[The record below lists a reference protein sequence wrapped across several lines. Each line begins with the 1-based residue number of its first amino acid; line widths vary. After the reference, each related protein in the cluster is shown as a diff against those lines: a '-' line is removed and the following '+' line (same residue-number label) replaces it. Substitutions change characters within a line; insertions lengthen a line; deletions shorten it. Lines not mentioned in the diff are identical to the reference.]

1 MRTLALLFLSLCLSL
16 PALAERKH
24 SIGNLDIHYSVFNS
38 SFLQPDTA
46 AASGLIRSRGQ
57 GVLNIAVLQAGKPSA
72 ATVTGKV
79 RNLLGQETTLNF
91 RQIREGEAIY
101 NLAQFPLSSR
111 ELLTF
116 SISVQQPDSP
126 AQTFSF
132 NQEVFPDP

>member
-1 MRTLALLFLSLCLSL
+1 MRIFALFLLSLCLSL
-16 PALAERKH
+16 PAAAERKY
-24 SIGNLDIHYSVFNS
+24 SIGELDIHYSVFNS

-46 AASGLIRSRGQ
+46 AATGLIRSRGQ
-57 GVLNIAVLQAGKPSA
+57 GVVNIAVLNAGKPSA
-72 ATVTGKV
+72 ATVSGTV

-101 NLAQFPLSSR
+101 SLAQFPLSSR
-111 ELLTF
+111 EVLKF
-116 SISVQQPDSP
+116 SISVQQPGGA